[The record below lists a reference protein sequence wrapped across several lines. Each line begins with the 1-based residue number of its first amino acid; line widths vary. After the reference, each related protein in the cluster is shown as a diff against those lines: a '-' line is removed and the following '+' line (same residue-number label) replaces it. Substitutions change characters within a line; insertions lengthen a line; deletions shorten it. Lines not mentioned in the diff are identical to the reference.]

1 MKYAIV
7 MRQAGDGCDHTI
19 ACGTRFE
26 EFEATDDFEA
36 ATLARARMYGDD
48 AEWLRGE
55 VEIERLTLVRVVC
68 DLPVSAW
75 RESVAADDARRE
87 REVAETHARAE
98 YEKLRR
104 RFGGES

>member
-7 MRQAGDGCDHTI
+7 MRQAGGGCDHTI

-26 EFEATDDFEA
+26 EFEATDDREA
-36 ATLARARMYGDD
+36 GAQARARMHSDD

-68 DLPVSAW
+68 DLPVQLW
-75 RESVAADDARRE
+75 RND
-87 REVAETHARAE
+87 VAEADRQQAQQREDEAARAQ
-98 YEKLRR
+98 YERLRG
-104 RFGGES
+104 RFGGKP